1 MFPVRRLARLVPSP
15 PDAPDSGGDAIPD
28 APGLNAQPRSGPA
41 PPVIGMVGVTKTY
54 PGAAASAVADLSF
67 AVAEGEVV
75 ALLGPSGCGKTTTLR
90 LIAGFESPD
99 EGEISVGGGIV
110 AAADQWMPPERRGL
124 GMIFQQFALF
134 PHLTVL
140 QNAMYGLKGVSPA
153 ERRRVAEAELER
165 VGMAEYLDRYPH
177 QLSGGQQQR
186 VALARALAPQPV
198 VLLMDEPFGSLD
210 AALRT
215 TMRREVKTIL
225 AQRGATAVIVTHD
238 QEEAFTL
245 ADRVLILRR
254 GRLEQLNTPDNIY
267 HKPASRFVAAFVGQA
282 DFVPVTLS
290 DGYLHSE
297 LGAFPLKRG
306 AAGKRPSTSS
316 SGPTTSSSR
325 STARGQGVVDAVV
338 VEREFK
344 GADNVYNRRVALR
357 RSGAQRAAFHAH
369 LQCRRAS
376 THLGPFPTTSC
387 SFRAAEAERRV
398 AGLIA

>member
-1 MFPVRRLARLVPSP
+1 
-15 PDAPDSGGDAIPD
+15 
-28 APGLNAQPRSGPA
+28 
-41 PPVIGMVGVTKTY
+41 MVGVTKTY
-54 PGAAASAVADLSF
+54 PGAAAPAVADLSF

-99 EGEISVGGGIV
+99 EGEISVGGSIV
-110 AAADQWMPPERRGL
+110 AASDRWTPPERRGL

-140 QNAMYGLKGVSPA
+140 QNAMYGLKGVRPA

-165 VGMAEYLDRYPH
+165 VGMAEYLGRYPH

-282 DFVPVTLS
+282 DFIPVTLS

-297 LGAFPLKRG
+297 LGAFPLNG
-306 AAGKRPSTSS
+306 APPAAPFDLLLRPDDVVIEIDR
-316 SGPTTSSSR
+316 SGE
-325 STARGQGVVDAVV
+325 GVVDAVV

-344 GADNVYNRRVALR
+344 GADNVYTVKLPSGVHV
-357 RSGAQRAAFHAH
+357 RSVQPSTRIYNVGEQVRISAFPDHIV
-369 LQCRRAS
+369 LFSR
-376 THLGPFPTTSC
+376 TGD
-387 SFRAAEAERRV
+387 
-398 AGLIA
+398 

>member
-1 MFPVRRLARLVPSP
+1 
-15 PDAPDSGGDAIPD
+15 
-28 APGLNAQPRSGPA
+28 
-41 PPVIGMVGVTKTY
+41 MVGVTKTY
-54 PGAAASAVADLSF
+54 PGAAAPAVADLSF

-99 EGEISVGGGIV
+99 EGEISVGGSIV
-110 AAADQWMPPERRGL
+110 AASDQWTPPERRGL

-140 QNAMYGLKGVSPA
+140 QNAMYGLKGVGPA
-153 ERRRVAEAELER
+153 DRRRVAEAELER
-165 VGMAEYLDRYPH
+165 VGMAEFVDRYPH

-297 LGAFPLKRG
+297 LGAFPLNG
-306 AAGKRPSTSS
+306 VPPAAPFDLLLRPDDVVIEIDR
-316 SGPTTSSSR
+316 SGE
-325 STARGQGVVDAVV
+325 GVVDAVV
-338 VEREFK
+338 VEREFE
-344 GADNVYNRRVALR
+344 GAHNVYTLALP
-357 RSGAQRAAFHAH
+357 SGARVRSVQPSTRIYQTGERVRISAFPDHIV
-369 LQCRRAS
+369 LFSR
-376 THLGPFPTTSC
+376 T
-387 SFRAAEAERRV
+387 
-398 AGLIA
+398 AG